1 MFENYML
8 DCILYRICFT
18 LWYFKLLQFVMK
30 IIICGLPLE
39 NPIKL
44 LKYAITIV
52 DFKQNY
58 VREKKLPTI
67 VVGSP
72 QNTLQF
78 MFCTASSLLQQ

>member
-1 MFENYML
+1 ML
-8 DCILYRICFT
+8 DFILYGICFT

-72 QNTLQF
+72 KILHNLCF
-78 MFCTASSLLQQ
+78 ALRHLCCNNKI